1 MSGLSINTFNN
12 ILLAAAPDVES
23 KIGILR
29 AELEI
34 IQGVFIEKV
43 GELLDEL
50 DANGYES
57 EKFQEIRNVKNN
69 TEHIFAMIDALEKQI
84 EKPSCDA
91 CVLQGTAACSTD
103 GYSEEVCEDFLKG
116 SESE

>member
-1 MSGLSINTFNN
+1 MSKIGINAFNQ
-12 ILLAAAPDVES
+12 ILLAAAQSDES
-23 KIGILR
+23 KIEILR
-29 AELEI
+29 AELEMVQVI
-34 IQGVFIEKV
+34 FLEKV

-69 TEHIFAMIDALEKQI
+69 TEHIFAMLDALEKQI

-91 CVLQGTAACSTD
+91 C
-103 GYSEEVCEDFLKG
+103 EDFLKEG
-116 SESE
+116 E

>member
-1 MSGLSINTFNN
+1 MSKLNINSFNQ

-29 AELEI
+29 AELEMVQAI
-34 IQGVFIEKV
+34 FIEKV

-69 TEHIFAMIDALEKQI
+69 TEHIFTMLDKLEKQI

-103 GYSEEVCEDFLKG
+103 GYSEEACEDFLKG
-116 SESE
+116 SDSE